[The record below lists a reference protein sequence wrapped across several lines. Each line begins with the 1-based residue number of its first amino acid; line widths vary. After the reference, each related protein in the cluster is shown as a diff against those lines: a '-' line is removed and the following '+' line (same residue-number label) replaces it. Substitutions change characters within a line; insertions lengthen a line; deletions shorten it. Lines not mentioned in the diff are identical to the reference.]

1 MNNSTFNLA
10 SQNYQNNKLDV
21 AENLCNK
28 ILKNNPNHFDSIFLL
43 GVIATQKKK
52 FLHSKKIAKKSKS
65 N

>member
-43 GVIATQKKK
+43 GVIATQKKN
-52 FLHSKKIAKKSKS
+52 FYTVNSS
-65 N
+65 